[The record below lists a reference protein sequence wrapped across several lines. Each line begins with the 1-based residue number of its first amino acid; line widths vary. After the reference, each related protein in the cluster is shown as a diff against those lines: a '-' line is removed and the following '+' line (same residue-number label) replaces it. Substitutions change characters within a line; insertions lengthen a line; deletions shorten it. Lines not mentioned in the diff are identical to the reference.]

1 MSRCGH
7 KRSTSTKATA
17 AVVLALLAFGVAE
30 AQTSNTSNTNT
41 IRVDVVGLHS
51 NDGEVHCALY
61 SSADGFPDGF
71 AKAAKTTI
79 AKITNEQALCEFPA
93 VTPGDYAISVFQ
105 DENSN
110 GKLDRNFMGMP
121 KEGVGASNDAKG
133 SFGPPKFVD
142 ARFSYKGGSQE
153 LTIHLQYLLAPL

>member
-1 MSRCGH
+1 M
-7 KRSTSTKATA
+7 KSTG
-17 AVVLALLAFGVAE
+17 AVVLALLATGIAE
-30 AQTSNTSNTNT
+30 AETGNALNAN
-41 IRVDVVGLHS
+41 IIKVDVVGLHS

-61 SSADGFPDGF
+61 SSADGFPDSF
-71 AKAAKTTI
+71 AKAVKTTT
-79 AKITNEQALCEFPA
+79 ARITNERAVCEFPA

-133 SFGPPKFVD
+133 SFGPPKFAD
-142 ARFSYKGGSQE
+142 ARFSYTGGPQQ

>member
-1 MSRCGH
+1 M
-7 KRSTSTKATA
+7 KATA
-17 AVVLALLAFGVAE
+17 AVFLAVLAAGVAE

-41 IRVDVVGLHS
+41 IKVDVVGLH
-51 NDGEVHCALY
+51 NNNGEVYCALY

-71 AKAAKTTI
+71 AKATKTAT
-79 AKITNEQALCEFPA
+79 AKIMNEQAVCEFPA
-93 VTPGDYAISVFQ
+93 VTPGEYAISVFH

-133 SFGPPKFVD
+133 SFGPPKFGD
-142 ARFSYKGGSQE
+142 ARFSYKGGPQE
-153 LTIHLQYLLAPL
+153 LTIPLKYLLAPL